1 MHKELDK
8 NADSST
14 KMNAFSDLFNKKS
27 VKAGFGEK
35 KMDSPNEQIVP
46 TVQIKSVNMRP

>member
-1 MHKELDK
+1 MHKELDR
-8 NADSST
+8 NADSRA
-14 KMNAFSDLFNKKS
+14 KMNAFSDLFNKKN

-46 TVQIKSVNMRP
+46 TVQIKSVNTKP

>member
-8 NADSST
+8 NADSSA

-35 KMDSPNEQIVP
+35 KW
-46 TVQIKSVNMRP
+46 TVQMSKLYQLCKLKETLN

>member
-1 MHKELDK
+1 MHLVIYL
-8 NADSST
+8 T
-14 KMNAFSDLFNKKS
+14 KKVLRQALEK
-27 VKAGFGEK
+27 K